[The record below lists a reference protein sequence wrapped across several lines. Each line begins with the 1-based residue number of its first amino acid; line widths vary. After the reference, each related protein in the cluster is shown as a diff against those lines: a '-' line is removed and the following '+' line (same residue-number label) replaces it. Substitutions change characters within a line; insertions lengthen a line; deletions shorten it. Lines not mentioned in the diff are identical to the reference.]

1 MNKAKI
7 LKNFA
12 FCKVFFTKCLAEKIT
27 PYFGAVYLQIIFVIF
42 YNKYS
47 FKTVYCKKIKL
58 YFCGS
63 NMGKIQKT
71 PPVIGPFFGEFWTV
85 CLCKILSFFIQLTN
99 TLRISFDNPNLSLSF
114 AKKLDVFRDT
124 HDRKMPGKRHQPW

>member
-1 MNKAKI
+1 MQICLLWKLKNNFNFAVQITMLFFFARYSLQNTLQKFKIMNKAKI

-63 NMGKIQKT
+63 NMLAI
-71 PPVIGPFFGEFWTV
+71 FWLFNGIWV
-85 CLCKILSFFIQLTN
+85 
-99 TLRISFDNPNLSLSF
+99 SLAPQ
-114 AKKLDVFRDT
+114 AKKIIMGRV
-124 HDRKMPGKRHQPW
+124 GKDKNL